1 MKKTSTITI
10 VGIGPGDLGN
20 MTERAKEAILSSEV
34 IVGYDT
40 YVKLVKPLIT
50 TQEVISAAMTEE
62 VLRAREA
69 VNRARSGNSVAIIS
83 SGDAGL
89 YGMAGLVYEVL
100 IETGWNPGEKP
111 EVVVIPGVTAMLSAA
126 SLLGAPLVHDVCS
139 ISLSDH
145 LTGWD
150 VIERRIEAAAKAD
163 FVIAIYNPKSG
174 RRKQQIVEAVNIL
187 QTYRSADTPVG
198 VVKSAYREKQN
209 VVVTTLD
216 KLLEQEIGMLT
227 TIVIGNSTTRVYG
240 DKMVTPRGYQKKYQ
254 LNSDEQQL
262 QKNERMHPS
271 NEPWALNSLVSNPEK
286 NSIRESA
293 EAALLKIHGQQFSS
307 ATSPGSKPDVAPQKH
322 SLKEYFVSPGLVQKK
337 FTAIQVR
344 RISDLLG
351 EDGEMEYTTDHSLL
365 LRSRKEPGELR
376 QSLNEVSL
384 VVNDP
389 NTLILFKACDFCDLQ
404 KQEPLPWLEELFR
417 KLSNIQ
423 VPRQMKIG
431 FNGCG
436 MSCYG
441 AVREDIGILFFRGKF
456 EVYAGAKAQG
466 RNLTMPTP
474 IRKEMSG
481 PEMVLE
487 VESIVMDYV
496 TNGDAGEKFY
506 QFRKRTSQ
514 QTNSTTE

>member
-1 MKKTSTITI
+1 MKENSKITI
-10 VGIGPGDLGN
+10 VGIGPGDMGN
-20 MTERAKEAILSSEV
+20 MTQRAKEAILSAEV

-40 YVKLVKPLIT
+40 YVKLVEPLIT
-50 TQEVISAAMTEE
+50 DQEVVRAAMTEE

-100 IETGWNPGEKP
+100 IETGWQPGDRP
-111 EVVVIPGVTAMLSAA
+111 EVEVVPGVTAMLSSA

-150 VIERRIEAAAKAD
+150 TIARRIEAAAQAD

-174 RRKQQIVEAVNIL
+174 RRKQQIIEAVNIL
-187 QTYRSADTPVG
+187 QTYRAPDTPVG
-198 VVKSAYREKQN
+198 IVKSAYRETQN

-216 KLLEQEIGMLT
+216 KMLDQEIGMLT
-227 TIVIGNSTTRVYG
+227 TIVIGNSTTRVYA

-262 QKNERMHPS
+262 EKSERMHPS
-271 NEPWALNSLVSNPEK
+271 NEPWALNSQVLKSEK
-286 NSIRESA
+286 NSIRQNAQS
-293 EAALLKIHGQQFSS
+293 ALLKIHGRALNITGQ
-307 ATSPGSKPDVAPQKH
+307 TVSKTTTKRAQK
-322 SLKEYFVSPGLVQKK
+322 KEYLVSPGLAQKT

-365 LRSRKEPGELR
+365 IRTSNETDKLKQGLK
-376 QSLNEVSL
+376 EVSL
-384 VVNDP
+384 YVNEP
-389 NTLILFKACDFCDLQ
+389 ETLILFKACSFCDMQ
-404 KQEPLPWLEELFR
+404 KQEPLPYLEELFQ
-417 KLSNIQ
+417 KISSVQ

-441 AVREDIGILFFRGKF
+441 AVREDIGIVYFRGKF

-466 RNLTMPTP
+466 RNLTLPAP

-481 PEMVLE
+481 SEMVSE
-487 VESIVMDYV
+487 VESIVRDYA
-496 TNGDAGEKFY
+496 TNGDPGEKFY
-506 QFRKRTSQ
+506 QFRQRTF
-514 QTNSTTE
+514 TAKEL